1 MSKRCPNCHVDV
13 IGTKC
18 QDCGFV
24 IGLEWTCPD
33 CGVLLVSV
41 QSPPRFCPVC
51 KDKVDAEKAA
61 AEKVYWDNKSAG
73 LRSISNDIVERIL
86 ADNAEAK

>member
-1 MSKRCPNCHVDV
+1 MTGHCPNCHLDLQA
-13 IGTKC
+13 GKC
-18 QDCGFV
+18 RECGYTQA
-24 IGLEWTCPD
+24 LEWTCPD

-51 KDKVDAEKAA
+51 KDKVDAEKAV
-61 AEKVYWDNKSAG
+61 AEKVYWDNKKAG
-73 LRSISNDIVERIL
+73 LRSVANDIVERIL